1 MSNWINF
8 SITLRIFIGN
18 VNMQLKC
25 QCVIEN
31 EDITLAPPKEVHYR
45 LNVPSIHE

>member
-8 SITLRIFIGN
+8 SITLIIFIDS
-18 VNMQLKC
+18 VNMQLKR

-31 EDITLAPPKEVHYR
+31 KGITLVAPKEVHYR

>member
-1 MSNWINF
+1 MSNWINL
-8 SITLRIFIGN
+8 SIILFIGS
-18 VNMQLKC
+18 VNIQLKY

-31 EDITLAPPKEVHYR
+31 ERITLVAPKMDHYK